1 MVEQQAEQAKTTGQA
16 DPTLHTALLQF
27 IFPFSIKAGVDQE
40 LAARLQEDGF
50 TRFFLDNKELE
61 SIYYGEGYCVS
72 HEKMERSYLPFA
84 AHVLFPREKDHDSFR
99 RFSRVNDLPCRLEM
113 PFQSAN
119 FRILSTD
126 VFLCPFELGF
136 LTLRVAIEEENLPF
150 STALEFADRFR
161 TLEDVS
167 YKDELTFIHCRK
179 KTFARV
185 EDFVFKHLV
194 SVLEPFLDPA
204 ETDGAYF
211 ETLPFFVDER
221 MLVQAFYGVNL
232 PEGQDEIDVKL
243 LYRASQVDGLDLE
256 GRPYISA
263 SDPDYIKQ
271 YARDHGYS
279 RWAPDTYYMTNEQT
293 FCCVSRA
300 KPEIATQLVNQMYGE
315 YYYGL
320 LLNIFHKIV
329 LLKLAN
335 LHSRLRINHDYDEIE
350 NLIFLINKFSA
361 KFYFL
366 ELITQSQGREIFY
379 QLRKVYG
386 NDALFDEVKMTLNDL
401 FQYQDKFQAK
411 RRDTLLMVLTV
422 FTVVSGIYGMNQ
434 VIEDLKGNI
443 DWSVMLD
450 YSPFEYLALFLTF
463 SGIAVSLF
471 LTLREAWI
479 TLKSRRKK
487 RHYAKD

>member
-1 MVEQQAEQAKTTGQA
+1 MAELHSER
-16 DPTLHTALLQF
+16 PEPLLHTALLQF
-27 IFPFSIKAGVDQE
+27 IFPFSIKAGQDKKLIE
-40 LAARLQEDGF
+40 RLQQDGF

-61 SIYYGEGYCVS
+61 NAYYGEGYCVS

-84 AHVLFPREKDHDSFR
+84 AHVLFPREKDCDSFR
-99 RFSRVNDLPCRLEM
+99 RFSRVNNLQCRLEM
-113 PFQSAN
+113 PFQSVD
-119 FRILSTD
+119 FRVLSTD

-136 LTLRVAIEEENLPF
+136 LTVRVALEEENLPF

-167 YKDELTFIHCRK
+167 YQDKQTYIHCHD
-179 KTFARV
+179 KTFKQA
-185 EDFVFKHLV
+185 EDFVFKNLV
-194 SVLEPFLDPA
+194 AGLKPFLDPA
-204 ETDGAYF
+204 EINGAYF

-221 MLVQAFYGVNL
+221 MLVQAFYGFNREE
-232 PEGQDEIDVKL
+232 EGDEISTL
-243 LYRASQVDGLDLE
+243 LRYRASQLDGLNMD
-256 GRPYISA
+256 GKPYTSA
-263 SDPDYIKQ
+263 SDSEYIEQ
-271 YARDHGYS
+271 YTREHCYN
-279 RWAPDTYYMTNEQT
+279 RWGPDTYYMTNEQT
-293 FCCVSRA
+293 FCCLSRA
-300 KPEIATQLVNQMYGE
+300 EPDIAIQLINQMYGE

-320 LLNIFHKIV
+320 LLSIFHKIV

-366 ELITQSQGREIFY
+366 ELISQSQGREIFF

-386 NDALFDEVKMTLNDL
+386 NDALFDEVKMTLTDL
-401 FQYQDKFQAK
+401 FQYQDKFQSK

-443 DWSVMLD
+443 DWGKMLD
-450 YSPFEYLALFLTF
+450 YSAFEYLALFVTFTGILVSLGLTLKELW
-463 SGIAVSLF
+463 SGI
-471 LTLREAWI
+471 R
-479 TLKSRRKK
+479 SRRRK
-487 RHYAKD
+487 RFYDED

>member
-1 MVEQQAEQAKTTGQA
+1 MAELHSARPE
-16 DPTLHTALLQF
+16 PTLHTALLQF
-27 IFPFSIKAGVDQE
+27 IFPFSIKAGQDKE
-40 LAARLQEDGF
+40 LIQRLKQDGF

-61 SIYYGEGYCVS
+61 DAYYGEGYCVS

-84 AHVLFPREKDHDSFR
+84 AHVLFPREKDADSFR
-99 RFSRVNDLPCRLEM
+99 RFSRVNNLPCRLEM
-113 PFQSAN
+113 PSQSVD
-119 FRILSTD
+119 FRVLSTD

-136 LTLRVAIEEENLPF
+136 LTVRVAIEEEHLPF

-167 YKDELTFIHCRK
+167 YQDKQTSIHCHKRS
-179 KTFARV
+179 FDQV
-185 EDFVFKHLV
+185 EDFVFKNLV
-194 SVLEPFLDPA
+194 SGLEPFLDPA
-204 ETDGAYF
+204 EINGAYF

-221 MLVQAFYGVNL
+221 MLVQAFYGFNRA
-232 PEGQDEIDVKL
+232 EEQDEISVEL
-243 LYRASQVDGLDLE
+243 RYRASQLDGLNMD
-256 GRPYISA
+256 GKPYVSA
-263 SDPDYIKQ
+263 SDPEYIEQ
-271 YARDHGYS
+271 YCREHCYS
-279 RWAPDTYYMTNEQT
+279 RWGPDTYYMTNEQT
-293 FCCVSRA
+293 FCCLSRA
-300 KPEIATQLVNQMYGE
+300 EPAIAVQLVNQMYGE

-320 LLNIFHKIV
+320 LLSIFHKIV

-366 ELITQSQGREIFY
+366 ELISQSQGREIFF

-401 FQYQDKFQAK
+401 FQYQDKFQSK

-434 VIEDLKGNI
+434 VIEDLKGTI
-443 DWSVMLD
+443 DWSTMLG
-450 YSPFEYLALFLTF
+450 YSPFEYLALFVTF
-463 SGIAVSLF
+463 TGIAVSLG
-471 LTLREAWI
+471 LTLKELSNGIR
-479 TLKSRRKK
+479 SRRRK
-487 RHYAKD
+487 RFYGKD

>member
-1 MVEQQAEQAKTTGQA
+1 MAELHSER
-16 DPTLHTALLQF
+16 PEPLLHTALLQF
-27 IFPFSIKAGVDQE
+27 IFPFSIKAGQDKKLIE
-40 LAARLQEDGF
+40 RLQQDGF

-61 SIYYGEGYCVS
+61 NAYYGEGYCVS

-84 AHVLFPREKDHDSFR
+84 AHVLFPREKDCDSFR
-99 RFSRVNDLPCRLEM
+99 RFSRVNNLQCRLEM
-113 PFQSAN
+113 PFQSVD
-119 FRILSTD
+119 FRVLSTD

-136 LTLRVAIEEENLPF
+136 LTVRVALEEENLPF

-167 YKDELTFIHCRK
+167 YQDKQTYIHCHD
-179 KTFARV
+179 KTFKQA
-185 EDFVFKHLV
+185 EDFVFKNLV
-194 SVLEPFLDPA
+194 AGLKPFLDPA
-204 ETDGAYF
+204 EINGAYF

-221 MLVQAFYGVNL
+221 MLVQAFYGFNREE
-232 PEGQDEIDVKL
+232 EGDEISTL
-243 LYRASQVDGLDLE
+243 LRYRASQLDGLNMD
-256 GRPYISA
+256 GKPYTSA
-263 SDPDYIKQ
+263 SD
-271 YARDHGYS
+271 S
-279 RWAPDTYYMTNEQT
+279 EYMTNEQT
-293 FCCVSRA
+293 FCCLSRA
-300 KPEIATQLVNQMYGE
+300 EPDIAIQLINQMYGE

-320 LLNIFHKIV
+320 LLSIFHKIV

-366 ELITQSQGREIFY
+366 ELISQSQGREIFF

-386 NDALFDEVKMTLNDL
+386 NDALFDEVKMTLTDL
-401 FQYQDKFQAK
+401 FQYQDKFQSK

-443 DWSVMLD
+443 DWGKMLD
-450 YSPFEYLALFLTF
+450 YSAFEYLALFVTFTGILVSLGLTLKELW
-463 SGIAVSLF
+463 SGI
-471 LTLREAWI
+471 R
-479 TLKSRRKK
+479 SRRRK
-487 RHYAKD
+487 RFYDED